1 MDELQKIIR
10 RRRTSKPVTFSGEVP
25 DPGLV
30 RELIEIA
37 RYAPNHHKTEPA
49 RFYLLGREKIGQV
62 GKLFGAVAA
71 GDGSDPSLVE
81 KGKRKEQEWSSCPGL
96 LVVTCHTDQDSDLA
110 RRYPDLAREDYATCS
125 CICQNL
131 LLLMESKGI
140 SSKWS
145 TGPVWKHP
153 EFARTIEIASPGTEE
168 VVALIFY
175 GYSDAE
181 IPPRPLAPLE
191 DHLKDFS

>member
-1 MDELQKIIR
+1 VDELQKIIR
-10 RRRTSKPVTFSGEVP
+10 RRRTSKPITFSAEVP

-30 RELIEIA
+30 RELIEVA
-37 RYAPNHHKTEPA
+37 RHAPNHHKTEPA

-131 LLLMESKGI
+131 LLLMENKGI
-140 SSKWS
+140 SSSLLPGPSKWWPWS
-145 TGPVWKHP
+145 FTVIPTRRSLRGRLPPW
-153 EFARTIEIASPGTEE
+153 RTTSRTSLE
-168 VVALIFY
+168 
-175 GYSDAE
+175 
-181 IPPRPLAPLE
+181 RPLPSKRVRVDSSA
-191 DHLKDFS
+191 